1 MPPAAAKQRV
11 TVPPGLVVIDKPDGM
26 TSHDVVARVR
36 RIMGTRKVGHAG
48 TLDPM
53 ATGVLVLGIERA
65 TKLLGHLALDTKA
78 YLATIRLGSSTTT
91 DDAQGDVLS
100 TVDATDV
107 TEEAVAA
114 GIRALTGH
122 LQQVPSAVSAVKV
135 DGKRAYAR
143 VRAGEQVELAARPV
157 EVSRFDLLACRRAGA
172 AVDLDVMVEC
182 SSGTYVRALAR
193 DLGAGLGVGGHL
205 AALRRTR
212 VGPFDLR
219 VVTTLEK
226 LADAPS
232 LSLPLDDAV
241 AAAFPRRDVD
251 RGLAQALTL
260 GQRLPAAGI
269 AGTYGVFDPDGRAIA
284 LAVDEGAAARSVV
297 VLAPAGSG

>member
-1 MPPAAAKQRV
+1 
-11 TVPPGLVVIDKPDGM
+11 M

-78 YLATIRLGSSTTT
+78 YVATIRLGSSTTT

-100 TVDATDV
+100 TMDTSDVADDAI
-107 TEEAVAA
+107 AA
-114 GIRALTGH
+114 GILTLTGKI
-122 LQQVPSAVSAVKV
+122 QQVPSAVSAVKV

-143 VRAGEQVELAARPV
+143 VRAGEEVVLAARPV
-157 EVSRFDLLACRRAGA
+157 EVSRFDLLATRREPEWIE
-172 AVDLDVMVEC
+172 LDVMVEC

-205 AALRRTR
+205 NALRRTR

-219 VVTTLEK
+219 VVTTLEQ
-226 LADAPS
+226 LAAAPS
-232 LSLPLDDAV
+232 LSLPLDEAV
-241 AAAFPRRDVD
+241 AVAFPKRQVTER
-251 RGLAQALTL
+251 LAGALL
-260 GQRLPAAGI
+260 RGQRLPAAGLE
-269 AGTYGVFDPDGRAIA
+269 GTYGVFDPNGRAVA
-284 LAVDEGAAARSVV
+284 LAVDDGDLARSIV
-297 VLAPAGSG
+297 VLTPV